1 MKRNLTNELDKELCK
16 LQQEDKLSEMLN
28 SNLTDEEINDIIL
41 RDGNYDSICNSHH
54 IDSYIDE
61 MRDTFIQEYHND
73 MLDSFGSLEW
83 LNDSKYD
90 YCNTI
95 GGVIVG

>member
-1 MKRNLTNELDKELCK
+1 MKRNLTNELDKELCR
-16 LQQEDKLSEMLN
+16 LQQEDKLIKMLN
-28 SNLTDEEINDIIL
+28 SDLTDEEINYIIL
-41 RDGNYDSICNSHH
+41 SDGNYDSICNSHH

-61 MRDTFIQEYHND
+61 MRDTFMQEYHND

>member
-1 MKRNLTNELDKELCK
+1 MERNLTNELDKELCR
-16 LQQEDKLSEMLN
+16 LQQEDKLIEMLN
-28 SNLTDEEINDIIL
+28 SDLTDEEINDIIL
-41 RDGNYDSICNSHH
+41 RDGNYGSICNNH

>member
-1 MKRNLTNELDKELCK
+1 MKRNLTNELDKELCR
-16 LQQEDKLSEMLN
+16 LQQEDKLIEMLN
-28 SNLTDEEINDIIL
+28 GDLTDEEINDIIL
-41 RDGNYDSICNSHH
+41 RDGNYDSICNSHN

-90 YCNTI
+90 YYSI
-95 GGVIVG
+95 SGVIVG

>member
-1 MKRNLTNELDKELCK
+1 MKEDLTNELGKGLSR
-16 LQQEDKLSEMLN
+16 LLQEDELIEMLN
-28 SNLTDEEINDIIL
+28 RDLTDEEINDIIL
-41 RDGNYDSICNSHH
+41 RDGNYNSICSNCY

-61 MRDTFIQEYHND
+61 MRDIFIQEYHND
-73 MLDSFGSLEW
+73 MLDSYGSLEW